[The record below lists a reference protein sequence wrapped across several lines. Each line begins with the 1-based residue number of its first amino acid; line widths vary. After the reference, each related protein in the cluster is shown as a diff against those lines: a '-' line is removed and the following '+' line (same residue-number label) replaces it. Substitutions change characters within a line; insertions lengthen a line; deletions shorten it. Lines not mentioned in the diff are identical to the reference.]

1 MFWLAFAP
9 LARDATAAAM
19 REVVAD
25 IQARSTGDERIELY
39 IALLVMAAIDP
50 WGHDLRRELVM
61 LVDDVDDVETE
72 KKLLRSIPAIGEMI
86 AEAERQAARQA
97 AQQAAEQAAQRA
109 AQQTAKAI
117 AELLGRLFARRVGRV
132 PTVEE
137 ERSIVERAEAIGPVL
152 VEDALLDLEGDA
164 LLRWLAEPIRR

>member
-1 MFWLAFAP
+1 M
-9 LARDATAAAM
+9 AAM
-19 REVVAD
+19 REVVTEMKVRA
-25 IQARSTGDERIELY
+25 ATPEERIELY
-39 IALLVMAAIDP
+39 TALLVMAAIDP
-50 WGHDLRRELVM
+50 WGHNLRRELVM
-61 LVDDVDDVETE
+61 LVEDTETE

-86 AEAERQAARQA
+86 AEAERQAA
-97 AQQAAEQAAQRA
+97 QQAEQRGEQRGEKRGEQKGAQ
-109 AQQTAKAI
+109 KAI

-137 ERSIVERAEAIGPVL
+137 ERSIVERAEAIGPVQ